1 MARPKSKDLTL
12 SEQIVLNFITEQK
25 AAGTRPTLREIAD
38 KMGWKATAT
47 AYDVV
52 KRLRE
57 RKLLSQKRKAP
68 KSKARPKSEAIA
80 P

>member
-12 SEQIVLNFITEQK
+12 SEQIVLTFITEQK
-25 AAGTRPTLREIAD
+25 AAGTRPTLRKIAD

-52 KRLRE
+52 KRLRD
-57 RKLLSQKRKAP
+57 RKLLSPKRKASKP
-68 KSKARPKSEAIA
+68 KAKAKPEAIA
-80 P
+80 S